1 MSHFTRSC
9 LLVCTSCL
17 KQVNQANIHLNS
29 NKSTNNYLNLNKTT
43 IIPTKETVTETNK
56 DEMISFLRTVLNKN
70 CHGKK
75 STNHNLQTNDK
86 NTSLNTSELNNV
98 NNLLMKRT
106 REPWLPKKC
115 ISPGIGK
122 SGPCDTPDYIP
133 ISQLLNTSKT
143 NNHQINNSSYLYN
156 MPQYDM
162 FKQNQINEQQQS
174 FTNYKHCDD
183 SLLDRITSPCLS
195 PPTQMKN
202 SNNPMLNIPEVNTS
216 NTNCNNFTEEN
227 PSIIPM
233 EDNGSS
239 GESSQNLVVGD
250 LLVAIENH
258 SVLSCKPSEIE
269 ELLRLAAKNNNGFV
283 TLTVR
288 RIHSSDKAECMKI
301 SEIPTKD
308 SISSNIINV
317 KLLKEKDEGFG
328 FVIVSSLN
336 KEKASEIGRIIPG
349 SPADKCGQLE
359 VGQRILAING
369 YCLLGIN
376 HMDIV
381 NLIRQNQQQLIL
393 TIEKPGK

>member
-1 MSHFTRSC
+1 MYFIHTST
-9 LLVCTSCL
+9 LLHSIFNKVCSSCL

-29 NKSTNNYLNLNKTT
+29 NKSTNSYLNLNKTT

-106 REPWLPKKC
+106 PESWLPEKC
-115 ISPGIGK
+115 STPGIGK

-156 MPQYDM
+156 MPQFDV

-183 SLLDRITSPCLS
+183 SLLDRISSPCLS
-195 PPTQMKN
+195 PSIQMKN
-202 SNNPMLNIPEVNTS
+202 SHNPVLNIPEINTS

-227 PSIIPM
+227 VKIRYSTKDGKLKFVK
-233 EDNGSS
+233 ENT
-239 GESSQNLVVGD
+239 EQNLVSEWYYFIVIG
-250 LLVAIENH
+250 LWRW
-258 SVLSCKPSEIE
+258 LS
-269 ELLRLAAKNNNGFV
+269 F
-283 TLTVR
+283 
-288 RIHSSDKAECMKI
+288 
-301 SEIPTKD
+301 
-308 SISSNIINV
+308 
-317 KLLKEKDEGFG
+317 
-328 FVIVSSLN
+328 
-336 KEKASEIGRIIPG
+336 
-349 SPADKCGQLE
+349 
-359 VGQRILAING
+359 
-369 YCLLGIN
+369 
-376 HMDIV
+376 
-381 NLIRQNQQQLIL
+381 
-393 TIEKPGK
+393 